1 MKKTDIEKLRLKHQ
15 AEIEEATKENELA
28 DIMPETTA
36 EQSVFFHRLY
46 GVSGNISLKEGHF
59 GKQWATMADCLAMAA
74 AFPSLRKIKT
84 QGDYTSTLCE
94 ECEGEYP
101 HKITERTEVCDVSF
115 RSEGVLQSNYVNA
128 NWFSCVGIYIMKISI
143 ALNPSWGFRL
153 NYRAKE
159 IPGRMHVETSP
170 PTVWTPDTHT
180 KTTVRFW
187 GTGEHP
193 HSHEVWMHGAPMTAL
208 EYFQKLADKIKK

>member
-36 EQSVFFHRLY
+36 EQSVFFNRLY
-46 GVSGNISLKEGHF
+46 GVSGHISLKEGHF
-59 GKQWATMADCLAMAA
+59 GNHWVTMADCLAMAA
-74 AFPSLRKIKT
+74 TFPSLRKIKT

-94 ECEGEYP
+94 ECESEYP
-101 HKITERTEVCDVSF
+101 HKIKERHEVCDVSF

-128 NWFSCVGIYIMKISI
+128 NWFSRVGIYIMKVSI

-153 NYRAKE
+153 NYSAKE
-159 IPGRMHVETSP
+159 IPGRMQVETSP

-180 KTTVRFW
+180 KTSVRFW

-193 HSHEVWMHGAPMTAL
+193 NSHEVWIHGAPMTAL
-208 EYFQKLADKIKK
+208 EYFQKLADHVKK